1 MVARNGLVKRESLQ
15 IRARLVRR
23 IVGAQE
29 VNARAG
35 AVFRRRVPLRHTF
48 ALAKRRV
55 RLDDESRAWLAT
67 EPAWHGSAGPPDRG
81 ACRGEHLVARTEG
94 VRPIAP
100 QPVEQRGDVRGAE
113 RRPSDRPHFSL
124 ERRHLRLAEVMD
136 GIGREGEPGGGAN
149 TGGVA
154 G

>member
-81 ACRGEHLVARTEG
+81 ASRGEHLRSRSSSAATFAVRNDARA
-94 VRPIAP
+94 IARISASSAATSAWP
-100 QPVEQRGDVRGAE
+100 R
-113 RRPSDRPHFSL
+113 
-124 ERRHLRLAEVMD
+124 
-136 GIGREGEPGGGAN
+136 
-149 TGGVA
+149 
-154 G
+154 